1 VGRLEWKKGYEF
13 AFQAITQLLD
23 AGVPCDYHII
33 GDGAYLEP
41 LAFPRHQ
48 LGLDEVVKF
57 LGAQPR
63 EKVREELLWADLFLH
78 SAVSEGF
85 CNAVL
90 EAQAMQVPVV
100 CSDADGLSENVA
112 HGVTGFVVPR
122 RDPAALAA
130 AMTRLAAVPGLR
142 EKFGVAGRERVIHR
156 FQLSEQIYSFFD
168 FYNRLLNE

>member
-1 VGRLEWKKGYEF
+1 
-13 AFQAITQLLD
+13 
-23 AGVPCDYHII
+23 
-33 GDGAYLEP
+33 
-41 LAFPRHQ
+41 
-48 LGLDEVVKF
+48 
-57 LGAQPR
+57 
-63 EKVREELLWADLFLH
+63 
-78 SAVSEGF
+78 
-85 CNAVL
+85 
-90 EAQAMQVPVV
+90 MQVPVV